1 MASAE
6 LAAVESTVLV
16 ELCNHFMCSCKRGF
30 GSDEPDRIHVEKPVI
45 SEHSMTTPLIL
56 ENDNHSEQLE
66 LNGVITPRALVEAF
80 NECDGRPVILGSG
93 KIVCGALDA
102 VIRKRKYGREEI

>member
-1 MASAE
+1 MARAE

-16 ELCNHFMCSCKRGF
+16 KLCGHFMCSCKRGF
-30 GSDEPDRIHVEKPVI
+30 GDGEPDRIHVERPVI

-56 ENDNHSEQLE
+56 ENDDHSEQLE
-66 LNGVITPRALVEAF
+66 LNGVITPRALVEAL

-93 KIVCGALDA
+93 QIICGALDRLS
-102 VIRKRKYGREEI
+102 RKRKYGREEI